1 MTRRNALVTGSSG
14 FIGLPVARHLAAEGG
29 QVIGLDPVPPPEGE
43 LGFEAISGD
52 LGDVHRIYRL
62 LAQGEIN
69 TVVHC
74 GAISGP
80 MLAREDPFLIC
91 DANVI
96 GTINLLEAARMSG
109 VRRFVY
115 CSSASAYGDTLPG
128 PVPDDAPLRPKDLYG
143 ATKAASD
150 LILGAYRQQYGVDS
164 VSLRIS
170 NAYGPGRRTRC
181 AIRTMVANALAGRPT
196 HFDWGADQC
205 RPYLFIDDAVAA
217 VLAAVAAPTTPQ
229 LAYNIAGPECV
240 EMTRIG
246 DIVKRLVGAA
256 EITFEPGLDRLGY
269 KRDALDIAAAA
280 RDLDFTPNVT
290 IEQGLAAYV
299 AWISAT
305 EPGP

>member
-1 MTRRNALVTGSSG
+1 MGRNALVTGSSG
-14 FIGLPVARHLAAEGG
+14 FIGLPVARHLAAEGS
-29 QVIGLDPVPPPEGE
+29 QVIGLDPVPPPEGD
-43 LGFEAISGD
+43 LGFEAMIGD
-52 LGDVHRIYRL
+52 LGDVHHMCRL
-62 LAQGEIN
+62 LAQRGID
-69 TVVHC
+69 TVVHS

-80 MLAREDPFLIC
+80 MLARQNPFLIC
-91 DANVI
+91 DTNLI
-96 GTINLLEAARMSG
+96 GTVNLLEAARVTG

-115 CSSASAYGDTLPG
+115 CSSASVYGDTLPG
-128 PVPDDAPLRPKDLYG
+128 PVPDDTPLRPKDLYG
-143 ATKAASD
+143 ATKGACD
-150 LILGAYRQQYGVDS
+150 LILGAYRRQYEVDS

-181 AIRTMVANALAGRPT
+181 AIKTMVANALAGRPT

-246 DIVKRLVGAA
+246 AIVSRLVDGA

-269 KRDALDIAAAA
+269 RRDALDITAAA
-280 RDLDFTPNVT
+280 RDLDFTPKVT

-299 AWISAT
+299 AWMSAT
-305 EPGP
+305 KPAP